1 MAGGSFHR
9 PFFSIAWPTAEFGP
23 MGLEGAV
30 NLGYRKELEAETDPA
45 KRQALYDQLL
55 AMMYTRGKAVSV
67 AAQMEIDAVID
78 PAETRQWLTR
88 GVRSA
93 GPRTRRAQP
102 IVDVW

>member
-1 MAGGSFHR
+1 MNMAAS
-9 PFFSIAWPTAEFGP
+9 
-23 MGLEGAV
+23 L
-30 NLGYRKELEAETDPA
+30 
-45 KRQALYDQLL
+45 
-55 AMMYTRGKAVSV
+55 
-67 AAQMEIDAVID
+67 EIDAVID

>member
-1 MAGGSFHR
+1 
-9 PFFSIAWPTAEFGP
+9 
-23 MGLEGAV
+23 
-30 NLGYRKELEAETDPA
+30 
-45 KRQALYDQLL
+45 
-55 AMMYTRGKAVSV
+55 
-67 AAQMEIDAVID
+67 MEIDAVID

>member
-1 MAGGSFHR
+1 
-9 PFFSIAWPTAEFGP
+9 

-55 AMMYTRGKAVSV
+55 AMMYTRGKAVTV

>member
-1 MAGGSFHR
+1 
-9 PFFSIAWPTAEFGP
+9 

-45 KRQALYDQLL
+45 KRQALYEQLL

-67 AAQMEIDAVID
+67 ASQMEIDAVID

-88 GVRSA
+88 GLRSA
-93 GPRTRRAQP
+93 GPRTRRP
-102 IVDVW
+102 YPLVDVW

>member
-1 MAGGSFHR
+1 MRRVPLSDDQSWVLGGQARDLAAATGSMGFA
-9 PFFSIAWPTAEFGP
+9 IA
-23 MGLEGAV
+23 LAV
-30 NLGYRKELEAETDPA
+30 LIGF
-45 KRQALYDQLL
+45 YDQLL

-67 AAQMEIDAVID
+67 AAQMEIDAVVD